1 MEEMRTKIAKLEKRE
16 KDWEKEKKII
26 KGKKNEVGNKEV
38 RRLFGTVDESRAR
51 SQLYATSYHTEYTGV
66 QDKFNQSSKSSQSS
80 QSSHE
85 SRHES
90 QSRRGPQAK
99 RGRSGN
105 VRLTPAGSAKNNY
118 VGVQGPYGN
127 PNHKSSSSYK
137 NSAKKS
143 YGPAEQSKGPENLQ
157 KIPKNP
163 LTANRLGPPATFPP
177 CQPPSPMTSCHGP
190 HPPTSPPKPTPTP
203 THSPPTPPPHHPPS
217 KTNTHPESLTPYP
230 PPPPLPQSPIQN
242 LRSNRHP
249 TPQKCRCPK
258 LECPS
263 LWPKSK

>member
-1 MEEMRTKIAKLEKRE
+1 MPQGLTMEEMRTKIAKLEKRE

-38 RRLFGTVDESRAR
+38 RRMLGTVDESRAR

-99 RGRSGN
+99 RGRPGN

-118 VGVQGPYGN
+118 AGVQGPYGN

-143 YGPAEQSKGPENLQ
+143 YGLAEQSKGPKNLH
-157 KIPKNP
+157 KNP
-163 LTANRLGPPATFPP
+163 QKSSNSEPTRPLCDPPPMPATLV
-177 CQPPSPMTSCHGP
+177 CKMQWA
-190 HPPTSPPKPTPTP
+190 
-203 THSPPTPPPHHPPS
+203 
-217 KTNTHPESLTPYP
+217 L
-230 PPPPLPQSPIQN
+230 
-242 LRSNRHP
+242 
-249 TPQKCRCPK
+249 
-258 LECPS
+258 
-263 LWPKSK
+263 